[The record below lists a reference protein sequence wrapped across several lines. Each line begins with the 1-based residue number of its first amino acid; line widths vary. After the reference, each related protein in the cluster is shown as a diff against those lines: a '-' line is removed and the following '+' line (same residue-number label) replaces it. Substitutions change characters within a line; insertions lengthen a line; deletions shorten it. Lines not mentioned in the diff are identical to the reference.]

1 MLSEKRYQEILKR
14 MEETGYVTIK
24 DLVDQLQVSEST
36 IRRDLSLLETQNY
49 LTRVHGGAK
58 KVYQLA
64 GEADLLEKAKV
75 NPQAKKVIAIKAA
88 QEIEPN
94 ETIFLD
100 AGTTTYQLAEV
111 LNDETVRVVTNGL
124 DHALLCSQKGHQVI
138 LIGGQYKA
146 STGAIVGATA
156 IEQMKSYH
164 FNRSFVG
171 MNGIDLD
178 SGLTTPDPA
187 EAALK
192 QAAIR
197 HANRAYVLVDQSKF
211 GQVAFAKVADLDEVT
226 LITQADHQKQLEEF
240 RKMTTILEA

>member
-94 ETIFLD
+94 ETIFWMQ
-100 AGTTTYQLAEV
+100 GPQLI
-111 LNDETVRVVTNGL
+111 
-124 DHALLCSQKGHQVI
+124 S
-138 LIGGQYKA
+138 
-146 STGAIVGATA
+146 
-156 IEQMKSYH
+156 
-164 FNRSFVG
+164 
-171 MNGIDLD
+171 
-178 SGLTTPDPA
+178 
-187 EAALK
+187 
-192 QAAIR
+192 
-197 HANRAYVLVDQSKF
+197 
-211 GQVAFAKVADLDEVT
+211 
-226 LITQADHQKQLEEF
+226 
-240 RKMTTILEA
+240 